1 MSRDICECLRVG
13 LQVCLERSQRRGCCE
28 CVLNSLGVIDDL
40 GRDPDTRSGYNH
52 RRRHEICNSIHIRH
66 RLEICDR
73 RSDRSG
79 DGHGLYILSL
89 GGLFNL

>member
-1 MSRDICECLRVG
+1 M
-13 LQVCLERSQRRGCCE
+13 
-28 CVLNSLGVIDDL
+28 LNSLSVIDDL

-52 RRRHEICNSIHIRH
+52 RRRHEICNGIHIRH

-79 DGHGLYILSL
+79 DGHGLHILSL
-89 GGLFNL
+89 DGLFGL